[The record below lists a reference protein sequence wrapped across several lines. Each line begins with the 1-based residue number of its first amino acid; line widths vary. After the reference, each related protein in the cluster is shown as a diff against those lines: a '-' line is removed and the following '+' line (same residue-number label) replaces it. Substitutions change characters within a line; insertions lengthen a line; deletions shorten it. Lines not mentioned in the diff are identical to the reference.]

1 MRWEWCLR
9 GSSMAAM
16 VVWGGLEVVQVGIRM
31 RSLHSEWKRL
41 NKGLLK
47 LAMVELAE
55 SCDLIETLKKKP

>member
-1 MRWEWCLR
+1 
-9 GSSMAAM
+9 MAAM